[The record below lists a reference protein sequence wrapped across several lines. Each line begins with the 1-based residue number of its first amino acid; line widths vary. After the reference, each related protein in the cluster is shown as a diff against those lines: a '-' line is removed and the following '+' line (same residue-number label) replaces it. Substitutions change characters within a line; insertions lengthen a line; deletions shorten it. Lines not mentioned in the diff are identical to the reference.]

1 MRREVVFL
9 VVFYMF
15 VLIGA
20 EALGKSTLSFLEH
33 EHFEW
38 HETRSIFKKDN
49 CRNTALL
56 SLKKDSRIVKRSKW
70 PDDGAALI
78 EEGPECPKNWTKTS

>member
-1 MRREVVFL
+1 MRREVIFL

-38 HETRSIFKKDN
+38 HENKKY
-49 CRNTALL
+49 LQ
-56 SLKKDSRIVKRSKW
+56 KR
-70 PDDGAALI
+70 
-78 EEGPECPKNWTKTS
+78 